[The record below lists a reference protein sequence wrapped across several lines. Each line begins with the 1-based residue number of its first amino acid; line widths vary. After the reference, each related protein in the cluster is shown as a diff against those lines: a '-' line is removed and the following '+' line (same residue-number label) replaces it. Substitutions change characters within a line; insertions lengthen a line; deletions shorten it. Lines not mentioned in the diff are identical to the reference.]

1 MVQAHGNSIYASKA
15 EHVGATASVDEL
27 IARLK
32 DVQKELKHPL
42 VSAKHLGLNLSVFSI
57 NLNFANRDKEDLAA
71 IFINAKVTSTQ
82 APLVSGLEDDVS
94 IPKLA
99 VSIERPKQIEVSFL
113 DEELKEQTATFS
125 DLAARWIQHGVDQL
139 NGVSIIDKLNA
150 HRKKSVRGH
159 LRRISEQK
167 IETNYKLVY
176 AD

>member
-1 MVQAHGNSIYASKA
+1 LIQAHGNSIYASKA
-15 EHVGATASVDEL
+15 ERVGATASVDEL

-42 VSAKHLGLNLSVFSI
+42 VSAKNLGLNLSVFSV
-57 NLNFANRDKEDLAA
+57 NLNYATRDKED
-71 IFINAKVTSTQ
+71 FVSVFVNAEVISSQ

-113 DEELKEQTATFS
+113 DEELKQQTATFS
-125 DLAARWIQHGVDQL
+125 DLAARWIQHGVDKL
-139 NGVSIIDKLNA
+139 NGVSIIDKLNTR
-150 HRKKSVRGH
+150 RKKSVRGH